1 MDEQQAAIAMKR
13 AKQQTVHRSNFPKE
27 TREKLLKE
35 KIDHYTKKIFE
46 SLTSRSEDAEDYL
59 RKVIENRAA
68 LFTLR
73 VEDENGKVTDNSL
86 EIEKQLKQ
94 YYADCARLHILVQAF
109 QNSLSTNPA
118 T

>member
-1 MDEQQAAIAMKR
+1 MDDQQAAIAIKR

-46 SLTSRSEDAEDYL
+46 ALNSRSKEAENYL
-59 RKVIENRAA
+59 RKVIDSRAA

-73 VEDENGKVTDNSL
+73 VEDENGKMTDNSL

-94 YYADCARLHILVQAF
+94 YYADCARLHIIVQTF
-109 QNSLSTNPA
+109 QNSLSHSSA